1 MAKENSRI
9 LLKELT
15 VWMILGPV
23 WGDAYDIQASA
34 LVPLEQVPESSGD
47 GNWKKKEESKSGSLS
62 MVIVASR

>member
-47 GNWKKKEESKSGSLS
+47 GN
-62 MVIVASR
+62 